1 MITNLSTIITNNNV
15 AGFSGISACRRKR
28 KIDAINARNN
38 NIDGSG
44 LSVLV
49 DSSYLTLTLCHLHKL
64 WHMVVYNI
72 VLH

>member
-1 MITNLSTIITNNNV
+1 MITNLSTTYITNNNV
-15 AGFSGISACRRKR
+15 ADFSGISACRRKR

-49 DSSYLTLTLCHLHKL
+49 DSSYLTLTLCYLQKL
-64 WHMVVYNI
+64 
-72 VLH
+72 